1 MEFTHWYLV
10 IGALLILLVLTQGGV
25 RRMPITTAMLYLG
38 LGWLFGLL
46 GWTRIDPFQHTAW
59 LEHLSEIAVIVSLFS
74 AGLKLRLPLRSKL
87 WNPPIFLAF
96 GSMAMTVGLI
106 TVVAVFWIG
115 LPLGAAVILG
125 AVLAPTDPVLASDVQ
140 VEHKDDTD
148 RVRFTLTGEAG
159 MNDGTAFP
167 FVMLGL
173 GLLGL
178 HDLGAYG
185 WRWWAVDL
193 FWAVAGGL
201 ASGALLGTAVA
212 RLVIYLRRH
221 HREAAGMD
229 DFLALGLIAA
239 AYGFAQLLHCY
250 GFLSVFAAGLAVGSV
265 EGNLSD
271 SYDESTAEKGSG
283 AGEKEK
289 MTHPQHAPAYLAAAV
304 LHFNDHLEGISE
316 LALVLLA
323 GALVFSSGFDF
334 QAFGFAF
341 LLFCVIRPVAV
352 APIAVAC
359 RVRRLEM
366 MLVSWFGIRGIGSI
380 YYLFY
385 AVGQGVDRSS
395 AETMIRLTLG
405 VVSLSIL
412 SHGLSVMPVMRHYR
426 RKKDGRH

>member
-46 GWTRIDPFQHTAW
+46 GWARIDSFQHTAW
-59 LEHLSEIAVIVSLFS
+59 LEHLSEVAVIVSLFS
-74 AGLKLRLPLRSKL
+74 AGLKLRVPLRSRL
-87 WNPPIFLAF
+87 WNTPVFLAF
-96 GSMAMTVGLI
+96 GSMSITVGLI
-106 TVVAVFWIG
+106 ALAAVFWIG

-140 VEHKDDTD
+140 VEHEDDTD

-173 GLLGL
+173 GLLGF

-193 FWAVAGGL
+193 FWAVGGGL
-201 ASGALLGTAVA
+201 ASGALLGAAVT

-239 AYGFAQLLHCY
+239 AYGFAQLLDCY

-265 EGNLSD
+265 ERNLSD
-271 SYDESTAEKGSG
+271 TPDEATAEKRF
-283 AGEKEK
+283 AV
-289 MTHPQHAPAYLAAAV
+289 QHAPAYLAAAV
-304 LHFNDHLEGISE
+304 LHFNDHLESISE
-316 LALVLLA
+316 LVLVLLA
-323 GALVFSSGFDF
+323 GALVFSSGFDL

-341 LLFCVIRPVAV
+341 LLFCAIRPIAV

-359 RVRRLEM
+359 RMRRLEM

-385 AVGQGVDRSS
+385 AVGQGVDRSY
-395 AETMIRLTLG
+395 AETMIRITLG

-412 SHGLSVMPVMRHYR
+412 VHGLSVTPLMRHHR
-426 RKKDGRH
+426 RKQRDEGV